1 MRNYQKLYYKRY
13 YKLLPDGTEKE
24 VTRRECFAP
33 AEEPT
38 PTNPYKQRWYYD
50 PEASYAVRLPRSPL
64 GESLGKRNAADLK
77 KEERVHSGQAK
88 RRDIELDKPVSLE
101 EDGREVYLE
110 IEDENADVQAII
122 QDRAV
127 LDALISVLDKLTP
140 DERELWELMKA
151 RARKQEIAGRF
162 SITLDGVRYRENRLK
177 SIIGSDPV
185 LKGFYTDN

>member
-1 MRNYQKLYYKRY
+1 MRNYQKLYYQHY
-13 YKLLPDGTEKE
+13 YKMLPDGTETE

-50 PEASYAVRLPRSPL
+50 PEASYAVRLPRNPL
-64 GESLGKRNAADLK
+64 GENLGKRNAADLK
-77 KEERVHSGQAK
+77 KEERVRCRKAK
-88 RRDIELDKPVSLE
+88 RRDIELDKPVSF
-101 EDGREVYLE
+101 EDDGSGVYLE
-110 IEDENADVQAII
+110 IEDESADVQAII

-127 LDALISVLDKLTP
+127 LEALISVLDKLTP
-140 DERELWELMKA
+140 DNRELWELIRA

-162 SITLDGVRYRENRLK
+162 GITLDGVRYRENRLK